1 MAKAKATKGN
11 VIKHEMWVAWLG
23 ESKLSP
29 ETFPTLEDCQKAY
42 PGAPDYFK
50 IEREEV
56 VEEE

>member
-1 MAKAKATKGN
+1 MDKATKSN

-23 ESKLSP
+23 ESKLSS